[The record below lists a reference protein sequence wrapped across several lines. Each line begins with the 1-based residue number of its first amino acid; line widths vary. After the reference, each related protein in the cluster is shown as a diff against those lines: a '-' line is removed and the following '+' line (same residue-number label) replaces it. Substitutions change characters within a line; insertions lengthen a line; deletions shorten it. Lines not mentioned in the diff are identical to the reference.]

1 MTGSFSTSVIQS
13 LAERLA
19 MGMTTPHAL
28 HSDIL
33 RWNFDVKHV
42 DMILRYNVEFRASLP
57 GLPILMSQCS
67 TQDQLERKAC

>member
-1 MTGSFSTSVIQS
+1 
-13 LAERLA
+13 

-33 RWNFDVKHV
+33 RWNFDVEHV
-42 DMILRYNVEFRASLP
+42 DMILRHNVEYRASLS

-67 TQDQLERKAC
+67 KGGHLEGEARQTD

>member
-1 MTGSFSTSVIQS
+1 
-13 LAERLA
+13 

-33 RWNFDVKHV
+33 RWDFDVEHV
-42 DMILRYNVEFRASLP
+42 AMILGHNVEYRASLS

-67 TQDQLERKAC
+67 KGGHLEREAHRRG